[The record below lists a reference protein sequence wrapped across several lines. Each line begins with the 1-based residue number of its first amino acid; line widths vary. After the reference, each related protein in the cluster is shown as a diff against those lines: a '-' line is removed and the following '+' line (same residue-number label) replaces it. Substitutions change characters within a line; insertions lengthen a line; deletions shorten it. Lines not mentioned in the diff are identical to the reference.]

1 MSQRQQ
7 GRGFPTQRAVGTAQS
22 MAYPWALM
30 WTQPQQ
36 SFGSGW
42 MRPHHEGWPESILM
56 YNAPASEKSHC
67 PNLNEWGMIMQ
78 STNK

>member
-1 MSQRQQ
+1 MVIQSTELSNVPETAMQW
-7 GRGFPTQRAVGTAQS
+7 FPTQRAAGTAQS
-22 MAYPWALM
+22 MVYPWALM

-42 MRPHHEGWPESILM
+42 MRPHHEGRPESILV

-67 PNLNEWGMIMQ
+67 PNMNE
-78 STNK
+78 